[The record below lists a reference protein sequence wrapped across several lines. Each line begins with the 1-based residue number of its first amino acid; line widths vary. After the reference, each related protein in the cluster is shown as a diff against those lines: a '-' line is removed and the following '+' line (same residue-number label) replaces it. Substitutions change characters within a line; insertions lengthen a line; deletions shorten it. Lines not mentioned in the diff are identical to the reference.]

1 MPRVKRGVAAH
12 KHKKNILRHTRGF
25 IGGRNNLI
33 RSAREGLE
41 KSWNYAF
48 RDRRKKKGEFRRL
61 WIVRINAAARQ
72 HNLSYSRLMSGL
84 AKAGV
89 ALDRKSL
96 AELAVKDEKAFQELV
111 ALAKQHLS

>member
-1 MPRVKRGVAAH
+1 MARVKRGVAAR
-12 KHKKNILRHTRGF
+12 KHKKNILRHTKGY

-41 KSWNYAF
+41 KGWNYAF

-61 WIVRINAAARQ
+61 WIARINAAVRP
-72 HNLSYSRLMSGL
+72 HDLSYSRFMDGL

-89 ALDRKSL
+89 ALNRKSL
-96 AELAVKDEKAFQELV
+96 AEMAVADEQAFAHLV